1 MNHARC
7 LGVAFLSALSLS
19 LFTEG
24 AALACGA
31 SPGGPIGHAMCGL
44 DEGPLEHR
52 FRGGL
57 SYTFASTRL
66 TFGDDAKYDMLRHT
80 VLATLDY
87 RLDKKSSLTLGGGG
101 FIQGK
106 LSGATDSTMS
116 SGPAAMIGYSYGFL
130 TEGVTRPFGVLTVAG
145 SFVHA
150 QTRPNTLYGDY
161 AGYTALDARF
171 GVLVGKTFFD
181 RLTVYAAGRL
191 FGGPAFWRIDGAS
204 KVGTDLYHYQVGGG
218 LIVRLPAGLDL
229 YAEGIP
235 LGERGFS
242 AGLGITP

>member
-1 MNHARC
+1 MNLARH
-7 LGVAFLSALSLS
+7 LGVALVSALSLT
-19 LFTEG
+19 LLAEG

-130 TEGVTRPFGVLTVAG
+130 TEGVTRP
-145 SFVHA
+145 
-150 QTRPNTLYGDY
+150 NTLYGDY
-161 AGYTALDARF
+161 AGYTALDARL

-191 FGGPAFWRIDGAS
+191 FGGPAFWRIDGDS